1 MPLGPRFTGM
11 SKKHRYKI
19 RNWNAYNR
27 ALINRG
33 SLTLWIDEEAAHT
46 QWCNHEKNGRRG
58 RDLTSSDWAIQWVLT
73 LKVLYRLPLRA
84 TQGLVASLLEL
95 MGLDLPTPSYTQICR
110 RQATLT
116 VAVPRRKAA
125 RARHIVIDAPGLKVY
140 GEGEWKVRQHG
151 VSKRRTSRKLRLTVD
166 AATQEIVASVLT
178 ENDVGDCEV
187 VEEMLGQL
195 EADEPIE
202 QADADGAYDTRRTYR
217 AVSERGARVCIP
229 PRENACP
236 WKEQEGFEKQRNAAI
251 EAIGAHGKAR
261 WKREVG
267 YHRRSLAETAMFRIK
282 TLCGERLMAREF
294 DRQAVEAGIR
304 VSALN
309 TFTRLGMP
317 ESVCIG

>member
-1 MPLGPRFTGM
+1 M

-46 QWCNHEKNGRRG
+46 QWCNNEKNGRRG
-58 RDLTSSDWAIQWVLT
+58 RDLIYSDWAIQCVLT

-95 MGLDLPTPSYTQICR
+95 MGLELPTPSYTQICR

-116 VAVPRRKAA
+116 VAVPRRKAE
-125 RARHIVIDAPGLKVY
+125 RARHIVIDSTGLKVY
-140 GEGEWKVRQHG
+140 GEGEWKVRQQG
-151 VSKRRTSRKLRLTVD
+151 VSKRRTWRKLHLMVD
-166 AATQEIVASVLT
+166 AATQEIAACMLT
-178 ENDVGDCEV
+178 ENDVGDCEG

-202 QADADGAYDTRRTYR
+202 QADADGAYDTRQTYR
-217 AVSERGARVCIP
+217 ALSERGARVCIP

-236 WKEQEGFEKQRNAAI
+236 WKEQEGFEKQRNAAV

-282 TLCGERLMAREF
+282 TLFGERLMAREF

-309 TFTRLGMP
+309 TFTLLGMP

>member
-1 MPLGPRFTGM
+1 M

-58 RDLTSSDWAIQWVLT
+58 RDLTYSDWAIQCVLT

-125 RARHIVIDAPGLKVY
+125 RARHIVIDATGLKVS

-151 VSKRRTSRKLRLTVD
+151 VSKRRTWRTLHLTVD
-166 AATQEIVASVLT
+166 AATQEIVASVLP
-178 ENDVGDCEV
+178 ENAVGECEVGD
-187 VEEMLGQL
+187 EMLGQL
-195 EADEPIE
+195 EADAPIE

-217 AVSERGARVCIP
+217 AVSERGARVCLP
-229 PRENACP
+229 PRELLGQGLLGQDVGRLPLLGLQQQGGTEVGDGAP
-236 WKEQEGFEKQRNAAI
+236 QAHEPRNAPAHHQ
-251 EAIGAHGKAR
+251 EQHQGPLQPLHGAQLQR
-261 WKREVG
+261 
-267 YHRRSLAETAMFRIK
+267 
-282 TLCGERLMAREF
+282 
-294 DRQAVEAGIR
+294 
-304 VSALN
+304 LN
-309 TFTRLGMP
+309 TAAFLEHQEQQLNLPSAPGITRSAP
-317 ESVCIG
+317 RRP

>member
-1 MPLGPRFTGM
+1 M
-11 SKKHRYKI
+11 SKKKRYEI

-33 SLTLWIDEEAAHT
+33 SLTLWIDEEAAQT
-46 QWCNHEKNGRRG
+46 QWCNREKNGRRG
-58 RDLTSSDWAIQWVLT
+58 RDPTYSDRAIQCVLT

-116 VAVPRRKAA
+116 VEIPRRKAE
-125 RARHIVIDAPGLKVY
+125 RARHIVIDSTGLKVH

-151 VSKRRTSRKLRLTVD
+151 ISKRRTWRKLHLTVD
-166 AATQEIVASVLT
+166 ADTQEIVASVLT
-178 ENDVGDCEV
+178 ENDVGDGEV
-187 VEEMLGQL
+187 VDEMLGQL
-195 EADEPIE
+195 EADEPIA

-217 AVSERGARVCIP
+217 ALSERGARVCIP

-236 WKEQEGFEKQRNAAI
+236 WKEREGFEEQRNAAI
-251 EAIGAHGKAR
+251 AAIRAHGKDC

-282 TLCGERLMAREF
+282 ALFGDRLMAREF

-309 TFTRLGMP
+309 TFTLLGMP
-317 ESVCIG
+317 QSVCID